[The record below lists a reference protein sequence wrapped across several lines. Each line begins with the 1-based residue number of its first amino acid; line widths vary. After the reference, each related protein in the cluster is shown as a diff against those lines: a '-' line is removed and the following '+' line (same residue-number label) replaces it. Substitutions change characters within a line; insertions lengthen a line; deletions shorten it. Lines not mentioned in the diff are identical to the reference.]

1 MNHTLENHVMSI
13 TVSDHGAELIS
24 IYDKEKEREV
34 LWQADTAFWNRHA
47 PLLFPHVGKYF
58 NDECHYNGKIFRTRQ
73 HGFAR
78 DMDFSCIEKTKDSIT
93 HRLVSTEETRAYL
106 PFDFTLTVTHR
117 LSDKNI
123 SIIWEVKNS
132 GQDTMYF
139 TIGGHPA
146 FRVPILPDTKQTDY
160 CLLFQTKADHLNY
173 LLVEPGTGTA
183 SRKKVYALPLDHGRA
198 AITANLIISLI
209 GSQLAIRT
217 VPLMSRCPAKD
228 SQTLESGLCRALL
241 TFVWNHGSDDVMTLD
256 LQMISP
262 RKKILSNCCH
272 RKYLTAVMRSPFTRQ
287 NCGSHSEFYLV
298 SEGCRSLCY

>member
-34 LWQADTAFWNRHA
+34 LWQADPAFWNRHA

-198 AITANLIISLI
+198 AITANLFDNDALIFDDNQFDWVAIGYPDGTPYVSLSCKGFPNFGIWSLPGAPYICLEPWIGRCDDFGFIDDISKKENIIKLL
-209 GSQLAIRT
+209 SQEIFNSSYAIT
-217 VPLMSRCPAKD
+217 I
-228 SQTLESGLCRALL
+228 
-241 TFVWNHGSDDVMTLD
+241 H
-256 LQMISP
+256 
-262 RKKILSNCCH
+262 
-272 RKYLTAVMRSPFTRQ
+272 
-287 NCGSHSEFYLV
+287 
-298 SEGCRSLCY
+298 